1 MANQFHSEV
10 IDEANKINDSIE
22 NLRDLLHRDHNTG
35 ADRSFLKAK
44 IEEYEACLPQM
55 KIEELRSLLTTD
67 LDTVKTTVER
77 S

>member
-44 IEEYEACLPQM
+44 IEEYEACLP
-55 KIEELRSLLTTD
+55 
-67 LDTVKTTVER
+67 
-77 S
+77 